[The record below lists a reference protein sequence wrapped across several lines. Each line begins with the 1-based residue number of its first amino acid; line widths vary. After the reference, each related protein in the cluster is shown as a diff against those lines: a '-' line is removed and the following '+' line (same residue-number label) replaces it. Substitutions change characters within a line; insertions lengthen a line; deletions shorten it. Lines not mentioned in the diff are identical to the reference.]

1 MLQYSF
7 NIVVLRETIEVY
19 SIILYY
25 TKLPQIKKKIVNLS
39 VYLWVYVYVFLTILL
54 ISSLLVITTL
64 LIVDMSS
71 IVSLPFYWVSSNLL
85 RVKKTKFDSESP
97 KFVCVCAPV
106 CWGWGRNSVNSWT
119 FVFVLICLFEHVTR
133 ILVSLILCDQVSV
146 LCSWYSSLSTFM

>member
-39 VYLWVYVYVFLTILL
+39 MYLCVYVYVFLTILL

-64 LIVDMSS
+64 LIADMSS
-71 IVSLPFYWVSSNLL
+71 IVSLPFYCVSSNLL

-97 KFVCVCAPV
+97 KFVCVCVPV
-106 CWGWGRNSVNSWT
+106 CWGWGRNIVNS
-119 FVFVLICLFEHVTR
+119 
-133 ILVSLILCDQVSV
+133 
-146 LCSWYSSLSTFM
+146 